1 MKAILLCAG
10 FGTRLKPLT
19 DKLPKPLVRIAGSIL
34 MHDTL
39 LHLAHQGVD
48 TVVVNGSWKSDMIED
63 FLRNTDLPLYTIFQR
78 EEEPLGTAGAVRK
91 ALQFLGEEFLVV
103 YGDNLTR
110 QPLAPLSKLHSSL
123 NSEVTIALAPTG
135 DPSSKG
141 IVLTE
146 PDGRVSSF
154 REKPPDE
161 IAESNL
167 ANSGIYICRKS
178 AVEHLNEEEF
188 SDFGKD
194 VFPMLLKEG
203 RILAAD
209 TPGGYT
215 RDIGTWKSYL
225 LACHDILSGKL
236 TPYASGNGIRNGKLL
251 ENSQSYE
258 GIRLKGTVWVENKS
272 RISKGCS
279 LENCV
284 VLSGSYIGK
293 NCALK
298 NTLVMPETEVPE
310 GTTANDKY
318 LKVF

>member
-1 MKAILLCAG
+1 MKAMLLCAG

-19 DKLPKPLVRIAGSIL
+19 DKLPKPLVKIAGSTL

-39 LHLAHQGVD
+39 LHLARQGVD
-48 TVVVNGSWKSDMIED
+48 TVVVNGSWKSDMIEG
-63 FLRNTDLPLYTIFQR
+63 FLRNTDLPLHTIFQR

-91 ALQFLGEEFLVV
+91 ALQFLGEEFIVV

-110 QPLAPLSKLHSSL
+110 QPLEPLIKLHSDL

-135 DPSSKG
+135 DPSGKG
-141 IVLTE
+141 IVLTR
-146 PDGRVSSF
+146 PDGRVSDF

-167 ANSGIYICRKS
+167 ANSGLYICRKS
-178 AVEHLNEEEF
+178 AVEHLEEDVF
-188 SDFGKD
+188 SDFGSD
-194 VFPMLLKEG
+194 VFPLLLKEG
-203 RILAAD
+203 RIMAAD

-215 RDIGTWKSYL
+215 RDIGTWKNYL
-225 LACHDILSGKL
+225 LACHDILSRKL
-236 TPYASGNGIRNGKLL
+236 TPYTGGAIIRNGKLI
-251 ENSQSYE
+251 ENSQSYN
-258 GIRLKGTVWVENKS
+258 GISLKGTVWIEKQS
-272 RISKGCS
+272 RIAKGCS

-293 NCALK
+293 DCALK
-298 NTLVMPETEVPE
+298 NTLVMPGTEVPE